1 MTSIVKALIAGIV
14 AALVA
19 TSAFAQSNTDMQIL
33 ADKLRADKK
42 LLVSTNM
49 QLTEAEAAKFWPIYD
64 EYQMALQ
71 NINQQIGQLV
81 GEYADAYNKG
91 PVPNELSAKLVKEML
106 ASKAAE
112 VELMA
117 AAAQKLDTAIPATK
131 VARYLQI
138 ENKIRAL
145 INYGLAEEIPLI
157 Y

>member
-1 MTSIVKALIAGIV
+1 MTSIAKALIAGLV
-14 AALVA
+14 AAVVA

-33 ADKLRADKK
+33 AEKLRADKK
-42 LLVSTNM
+42 LLVAANM
-49 QLTEAEAAKFWPIYD
+49 ELTEAEAAKFWPVYD
-64 EYQMALQ
+64 EYQVGLQ
-71 NINQQIGQLV
+71 NINRHIGKLV
-81 GEYADAYNKG
+81 QEYADAYNKG

-106 ASKAAE
+106 ASKNAE

-117 AAAQKLDTAIPATK
+117 GAAQKLGDAIPATK

-145 INYGLAEEIPLI
+145 INYDLAEEIPLI

>member
-1 MTSIVKALIAGIV
+1 MKALFAGLV
-14 AALVA
+14 AAVVS

-42 LLVSTNM
+42 LLVATNM
-49 QLTEAEAAKFWPIYD
+49 ELTEAEAAKFWPIYD
-64 EYQMALQ
+64 EYQMGLQ
-71 NINQQIGQLV
+71 NINQHIGQV
-81 GEYADAYNKG
+81 VEQYASAYNQG
-91 PVPNELSAKLVKEML
+91 PVPNDLSAKLVKEML

-117 AAAQKLDTAIPATK
+117 GAAQKLDGVMPATK

>member
-14 AALVA
+14 AAVVA
-19 TSAFAQSNTDMQIL
+19 SSAFAQSNTDMQIL

-42 LLVSTNM
+42 LLVATNM
-49 QLTEAEAAKFWPIYD
+49 ELSEAEAAKFWPIYD
-64 EYQMALQ
+64 EYQMGLQ
-71 NINQQIGQLV
+71 NINQQVGQLV
-81 GEYADAYNKG
+81 AEYASAYHQG

-117 AAAQKLDTAIPATK
+117 GAAQKLDTAIPSTK